1 MGSTAL
7 MTKWLRT
14 DELWC
19 KLRELLRKN
28 DIKIGAKAVVI
39 APAAGV
45 LELADNIV
53 NLMTVNWGKQAQA

>member
-1 MGSTAL
+1 MYMGSTAL

-19 KLRELLRKN
+19 KLRELLGKN

-39 APAAGV
+39 ALAATGG
-45 LELADNIV
+45 LEGRPTHLA
-53 NLMTVNWGKQAQA
+53 TR